1 MAPRSTA
8 EAEADIMLRAQ
19 QHYTLIQQQDYGHAT
34 NCTRTHS
41 QQEHNQNTPETICE
55 VLTDN

>member
-8 EAEADIMLRAQ
+8 EAGADIVLQAQ
-19 QHYTLIQQQDYGHAT
+19 QHYTLTQQQVYIHAT
-34 NCTRTHS
+34 NYTHRHS